1 MKKKS
6 YSRQW
11 LTASRGDSSKKTK
24 TETHSQVLK
33 VAFCATKNWTGNT
46 PLVQKEKLSN
56 AVLSSLQKL
65 KKQCQ
70 KLGNVT
76 HSALLYHRNR
86 KAILRL
92 FLCNT
97 RSQLTTRCTDGPQSK
112 SDKHKNTKAGTGRRT
127 AKQCACV
134 KFHAICMQVEYPSFR
149 PQKMPFY
156 TSYKVDNTKC
166 TKSLLTLSPYDETNV
181 L

>member
-11 LTASRGDSSKKTK
+11 LTASRGDSSKKKKTK

-65 KKQCQ
+65 KKS
-70 KLGNVT
+70 N
-76 HSALLYHRNR
+76 A
-86 KAILRL
+86 
-92 FLCNT
+92 
-97 RSQLTTRCTDGPQSK
+97 
-112 SDKHKNTKAGTGRRT
+112 KNWA
-127 AKQCACV
+127 
-134 KFHAICMQVEYPSFR
+134 M
-149 PQKMPFY
+149 
-156 TSYKVDNTKC
+156 
-166 TKSLLTLSPYDETNV
+166 
-181 L
+181 